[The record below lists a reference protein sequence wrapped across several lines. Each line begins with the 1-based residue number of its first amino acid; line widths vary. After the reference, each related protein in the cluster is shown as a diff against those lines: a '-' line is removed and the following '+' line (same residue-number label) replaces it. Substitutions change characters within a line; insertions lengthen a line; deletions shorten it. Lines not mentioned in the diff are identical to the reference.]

1 MQEEGTMKIIH
12 LISGGDV
19 GGAKTHVLSLLEGL
33 NRTETVHLVCF
44 TEGAFAQEA
53 RQLGIPTTVI
63 DGNHLGR
70 TKKRVL
76 AMLRHDGYEIMH
88 CHGARANMMGMLLRR
103 QAKIPLVSTVHS
115 DYRLDYLGRP
125 LAALT
130 FGNINKLVLP
140 HFDAWIA
147 VSHDMAKVLAARGFD
162 PQRIHTIHN
171 GVDFSAERPVSPRAQ
186 VRREMGFDET
196 NVVFG
201 IAARLDPV
209 KDIATLIRAFSEA
222 VKTCPNIR
230 LAIAGEGDQGA
241 ELRALAEELCPAG
254 TVHFAGW
261 VKDTDSFYHAL
272 DVNCLTSL
280 SEGFPYAL
288 PEGARMHCA
297 TISSEVGGVPYLI
310 DDGQNGLLFHPQ
322 DVKTLTAHMVRLA
335 SDADWRKEL
344 GDALY
349 EKTKRD
355 FSLQAMIDKQLEIY
369 RAILRRAERDRRG
382 RDGVVICGAYGM
394 GNSGDNAILNIIV
407 SQLRHV
413 DPDLPITVLS
423 RKPSETMVG
432 AGVDAVYT
440 FGLFRVGKR
449 MKKSRVYLSGGGT
462 LMQDATSIRSL
473 LYYLFSIRQAAK
485 KGCRVMLY
493 GCGVGPISKKADRR
507 LTARVLNR
515 YAEVISVRD
524 RYSEEFLRELGVTR
538 PKIVLTADPA
548 LLIDPVSDSRYL
560 RRCGLREGERYL
572 MLAVRP
578 WDGFDRRVAD
588 FAEAV
593 EYARAAYGLTPILCC
608 MEPKR
613 DEAAARAV
621 AAKLRGEYHLLL
633 AEAGGNQ
640 IIGLVQ
646 RMSLV
651 ISMRLHTLVF
661 AAGRAVPMVGVV
673 YDPKVSGFLDELG
686 QKCYLS
692 LKDATAQALCR
703 QIDTALAQTDH
714 GAAQTKH
721 LRALA
726 AENENLVRQ
735 LLEL

>member
-1 MQEEGTMKIIH
+1 MKIIH

-19 GGAKTHVLSLLEGL
+19 GGAKTHVLSLLAGL

-44 TEGAFAQEA
+44 TEGEFAQEA

-63 DGNHLGR
+63 EGNRLGR
-70 TKKRVL
+70 TKKRIL

-103 QAKIPLVSTVHS
+103 QAKIPLITTVHS

-147 VSHDMAKVLAARGFD
+147 VSHDMAKMLSLRGFD
-162 PQRIHTIHN
+162 PQRIYTIHN
-171 GVDFSAERPVSPRAQ
+171 GVDFSSEPTVTPRAR

-209 KDIATLIRAFSEA
+209 KDIPTLIRGFSEA
-222 VKTCPNIR
+222 VKVCPNIR
-230 LAIAGEGDQGA
+230 LAIAGQGDQES

-297 TISSEVGGVPYLI
+297 TVASEVGGVPYLI
-310 DDGQNGLLFHPQ
+310 DDGKNGFLFRPQ
-322 DVKTLTAHMVRLA
+322 DVKTLAGHMVRLA
-335 SDADWRKEL
+335 NDADLRKAL

-355 FSLQAMIDKQLEIY
+355 FSLQAMIEKQLEIY
-369 RAILRRAERDRRG
+369 RSILRRAERKQRK

-394 GNSGDNAILNIIV
+394 GNGGDNAILNAIV
-407 SQLRHV
+407 SQLHRI
-413 DPDLPITVLS
+413 DPDLPVTALS
-423 RKPSETMVG
+423 RKPSETRAC
-432 AGVDAVYT
+432 AGVDALYT
-440 FGLFRVGKR
+440 FRLRKIGKR
-449 MKKSRVYLSGGGT
+449 MKQSKVYLSGGGT

-473 LYYLFSIRQAAK
+473 LYYLYSIRQAAK

-493 GCGVGPISKKADRR
+493 GCGVGPISKKIDRR
-507 LTARVLNR
+507 LAARTLNR

-524 RYSEEFLRELGVTR
+524 HYSEEFLRELGVTR
-538 PKIVLTADPA
+538 PKIVRTADPA
-548 LLIDPVSDSRYL
+548 LLIDPPEGGRYL
-560 RRCGLREGERYL
+560 HRCGLREEEKYL

-578 WDGFDRRVAD
+578 WKGFDEHTAD

-593 EYARAAYGLTPILCC
+593 EYARKAYGLTPILYC
-608 MEPKR
+608 MEPRR
-613 DEAAARAV
+613 DESAARAV
-621 AAKLRGEYHLLL
+621 AEKLRGDYHLLL
-633 AEAGGNQ
+633 ADADGQET
-640 IIGLVQ
+640 IGLVQ
-646 RMSLV
+646 QMSLV
-651 ISMRLHTLVF
+651 ISIRLHTLIF
-661 AAGRAVPMVGVV
+661 AAGQAVPMVGVV
-673 YDPKVSGFLDELG
+673 YDPKVSGFLDEMG
-686 QKCYLS
+686 QKCYLP
-692 LKDATAQALCR
+692 LKDATADALCR
-703 QIDTALAQTDH
+703 QIDAALSQADH
-714 GAAQTKH
+714 GAAQAKH
-721 LRALA
+721 LRTLA
-726 AENENLVRQ
+726 AENESLVRH
-735 LLEL
+735 LLES